1 MFNIFDYV
9 NVYVY
14 LFDLFVL
21 YGVIYFDIFYFQI
34 YNEVL
39 IVYFNVRVS
48 DVLCYIL

>member
-21 YGVIYFDIFYFQI
+21 YGVIFYFQI

-39 IVYFNVRVS
+39 IVFFNVRVS